1 MEGTIS
7 KLYKIL
13 YLNVDFNVYLNV
25 EYSDSNVEY
34 SDSFDDI

>member
-13 YLNVDFNVYLNV
+13 YLNVDLNVYLNV
-25 EYSDSNVEY
+25 ES

>member
-13 YLNVDFNVYLNV
+13 YLNIDLNVYLNV
-25 EYSDSNVEY
+25 ES
-34 SDSFDDI
+34 SDSFDDDI

>member
-13 YLNVDFNVYLNV
+13 YLNVDLNVYLNV
-25 EYSDSNVEY
+25 ES
-34 SDSFDDI
+34 SDSFDDDI

>member
-25 EYSDSNVEY
+25 ES

>member
-13 YLNVDFNVYLNV
+13 YLNVDLNVYLNV
-25 EYSDSNVEY
+25 ES
-34 SDSFDDI
+34 SDSFDDIW

>member
-13 YLNVDFNVYLNV
+13 YLNVDY
-25 EYSDSNVEY
+25 NVEY